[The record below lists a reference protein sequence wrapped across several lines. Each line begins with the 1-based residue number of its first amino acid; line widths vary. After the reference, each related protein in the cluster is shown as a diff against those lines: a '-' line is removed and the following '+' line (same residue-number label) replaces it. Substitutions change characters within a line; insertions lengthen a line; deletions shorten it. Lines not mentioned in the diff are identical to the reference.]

1 MRDDFC
7 AFILTHGRPDN
18 VKTLKTLEK
27 AGYTGKVYIVIDDE
41 DDTEQEY
48 LKKYGEMVLQFRKKE
63 IASKMDAADTSD
75 DRRTIVYARNACFE
89 LAKQVGCRYFIELDD
104 DYKSFEHRYIEQGKL
119 RGRAVER
126 LDNLIESM
134 IEFMDA
140 SGALTVAFAQGGD
153 FIGGAKSMNF
163 HKGILRK
170 AMNTFICNT
179 ERPFTF
185 VGRINEDVNTYVT
198 LGSRGGLMFTVCCVS
213 ITQTQTQKSEG
224 GMSDVY
230 QDGTYQKSMY
240 TVIMHP
246 ASVCVKEMG
255 DKHKRL
261 HHHIDW
267 NSTVPKI
274 VRENWKKGFPNA
286 EDGKD

>member
-7 AFILTHGRPDN
+7 AFILSHGRPDN

-27 AGYTGKVYIVIDDE
+27 AGYTGAVYIVIDDD

-48 LKKYGEMVLQFRKKE
+48 RKKYGDMVLQFCKTE
-63 IASKMDAADTSD
+63 IAAKIDAADTSN

-104 DYKSFEHRYIEQGKL
+104 DYTSIEHRYIEQGKL
-119 RGRAVER
+119 RVRAVER

-134 IEFMDA
+134 IEFMGA

-153 FIGGAKSMNF
+153 FIGGAKALNF
-163 HKGILRK
+163 RKGILRK
-170 AMNTFICNT
+170 AMNTFICDV

-198 LGSRGGLMFTVCCVS
+198 LGSRGGLMFTVCSAS
-213 ITQTQTQKSEG
+213 ITQTQTQKSKG

-246 ASVCVKEMG
+246 SSVCVKEMG
-255 DKHKRL
+255 EKHKRL
-261 HHHIDW
+261 HHNIDW

-274 VRENWKKGFPNA
+274 IREKWKKGHHNA
-286 EDGKD
+286 